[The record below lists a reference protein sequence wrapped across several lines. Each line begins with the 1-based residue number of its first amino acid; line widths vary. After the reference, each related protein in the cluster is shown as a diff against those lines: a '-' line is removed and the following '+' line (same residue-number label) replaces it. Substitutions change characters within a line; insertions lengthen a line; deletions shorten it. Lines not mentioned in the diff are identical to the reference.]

1 MFETAIEKAQ
11 AQIHKLRDARTELE
25 AKAEA
30 AGAELAKLR
39 EGAGEAELAAIL
51 EGIEVGPIRAR
62 AVELDMQISGL
73 AGARMALM
81 KRIAAAEKALQ
92 TAKAEGI
99 RAEGGKLQKKLS
111 EHLAESRRLQAAL
124 EKHEGGCP
132 YIPLAE
138 AQSALMA
145 ANPGTPAD
153 RTVLKWPDSMRLQQ
167 EINAL
172 MAKAEA
178 VENGRV
184 EAGGLATGAN
194 LAELLADVANN
205 PMAPLEAEVRQAFA
219 EMEAAAID
227 AWERHIT
234 GDFALHTGPRPD
246 ERLTSFQVAWI
257 DGRVDRQR
265 SAWRND
271 RRAERFDPNKPKP
284 ALSKPAATG
293 DPNEEAAFEEAFK
306 AW

>member
-1 MFETAIEKAQ
+1 MFETGIEKAQ
-11 AQIHKLRDARTELE
+11 AAIHKLRDARTELE

-172 MAKAEA
+172 MAKAAA
-178 VENGRV
+178 VENARI
-184 EAGGLATGAN
+184 EAGGNGRPKRRGGLRRGLQGLVDLPHGSQAHQQARKRGASLAAARRGPPGGHAATAATFTPGTCARAWAGAGWADWP
-194 LAELLADVANN
+194 AEGVK
-205 PMAPLEAEVRQAFA
+205 LEAKIA
-219 EMEAAAID
+219 EGEAEAA
-227 AWERHIT
+227 
-234 GDFALHTGPRPD
+234 
-246 ERLTSFQVAWI
+246 
-257 DGRVDRQR
+257 
-265 SAWRND
+265 SA
-271 RRAERFDPNKPKP
+271 EV
-284 ALSKPAATG
+284 G
-293 DPNEEAAFEEAFK
+293 Q
-306 AW
+306 